1 MKSLAV
7 IIIAVV
13 IGLFA
18 LWSAP
23 AQAHG
28 MHMDPTADVVAQDS
42 EAARQGPAER
52 CDAGHSCHA
61 QVLPL
66 VLAELAHYPA
76 FLAVQHPLKARP
88 GRSLSLAADPPPP
101 RA

>member
-1 MKSLAV
+1 VKTLAV
-7 IIIAVV
+7 TIIAVV
-13 IGLFA
+13 IGLVAF
-18 LWSAP
+18 WSAP

-28 MHMDPTADVVAQDS
+28 MHMDAPGDVVVQDDETVELGTS
-42 EAARQGPAER
+42 EH

-66 VLAELAHYPA
+66 VQAGSAHQPACLAT
-76 FLAVQHPLKARP
+76 QHPLRERR
-88 GRSLSLAADPPPP
+88 GRSLTLVSDPPPP